1 MNFHGRRPLFNVGGK
16 KKKRKY
22 GMFRVRVILER
33 GLTAFQLVERN
44 DEIRSIFFYRDSLI
58 WIITWIIN
66 LLFFLLLYFYF
77 PFFFFIL
84 LFLWVRL
91 DWIGSPPFDFVFRFS
106 VSIYIYIFCFSFV
119 CIDIVIARLWALS
132 LIIEIEIKEIK
143 FYEFKFDEICNV

>member
-1 MNFHGRRPLFNVGGK
+1 MNFHGRRPLFNVAVGRKK

-77 PFFFFIL
+77 PFFFIL

-106 VSIYIYIFCFSFV
+106 VSIYIYILFFVRLYRYCNCTLMSF
-119 CIDIVIARLWALS
+119 IVNYWNWNKRNQVLRIQIWW
-132 LIIEIEIKEIK
+132 
-143 FYEFKFDEICNV
+143 NM

>member
-1 MNFHGRRPLFNVGGK
+1 
-16 KKKRKY
+16 
-22 GMFRVRVILER
+22 MFRVRVILER

-66 LLFFLLLYFYF
+66 LLFFSSSLFLFS
-77 PFFFFIL
+77 FFFIL
-84 LFLWVRL
+84 LFLWIRL

-106 VSIYIYIFCFSFV
+106 VSIYIYIVCFSFV
-119 CIDIVIARLWALS
+119 CIDIVIAHLWALS